1 MGLMQW
7 IDAMLNKIAF
17 SYFRSAFFH
26 QHLSLHKYRHYH
38 SCLSVKQAL
47 ESDPSRSIPVLI
59 QVGRVKPMF
68 DCFLFVYHWHSYPSN
83 HVISHGE
90 NGSRPQGPFYPRNNT
105 KIRLYKTQ
113 NSCIIVLRF
122 PMPWRSALQSYA
134 TSWLDEKLSKWF

>member
-1 MGLMQW
+1 MTENNAHITYLYNLVYIYYSFYKSCFLHVIVISISVHG

-26 QHLSLHKYRHYH
+26 RHLSLHKYRHYH

-68 DCFLFVYHWHSYPSN
+68 DCFLFVYH
-83 HVISHGE
+83 
-90 NGSRPQGPFYPRNNT
+90 
-105 KIRLYKTQ
+105 
-113 NSCIIVLRF
+113 
-122 PMPWRSALQSYA
+122 
-134 TSWLDEKLSKWF
+134 